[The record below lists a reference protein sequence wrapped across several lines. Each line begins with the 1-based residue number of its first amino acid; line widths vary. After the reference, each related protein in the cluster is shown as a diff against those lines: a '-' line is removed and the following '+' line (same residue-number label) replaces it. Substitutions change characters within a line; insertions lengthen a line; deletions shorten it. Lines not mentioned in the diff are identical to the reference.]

1 MNSGFTVQDFG
12 RNVRSLR
19 TAKGYSQER
28 FAHLVDLD
36 RTYIGGIERGERN
49 PALKVIIRIADALE
63 TSVDHLFRKDHTG

>member
-1 MNSGFTVQDFG
+1 M
-12 RNVRSLR
+12 R
-19 TAKGYSQER
+19 TAKGYSQEG

-63 TSVDHLFRKDHTG
+63 TSVEHLFRKDRDT